1 MIPLSGNEPTAK
13 TNTQEDISMKYKVM
27 LAGNSRKLISTFF
40 LQMDFA
46 FDCVTS
52 SVIFDDLKNHVQFF
66 KPDIFIYCMRA
77 ETRDD
82 LVTIASF
89 HDVLGKH
96 DIPFAAIGDS
106 ASLDFASKIPNCVP
120 ELSIKL
126 PMSTTDMEDTI
137 TRFIKKHKAFLSS
150 AADSPLSK
158 ALDTN
163 ASSAFDTLAK
173 LDNALEEIEKD
184 PVQKDSARQPESP
197 DRHRILV
204 IDDATIIHK
213 TIKGY
218 LDSKYEVATA
228 ISGKIALRFLNTKE
242 VSLILLDYEMPDM
255 NGPAVLE
262 ELRKDPYLAT
272 IPVVFL
278 TGINDVEKIKNALAL
293 KPQGYLLKPVEK
305 DSLLA
310 KIRELID

>member
-1 MIPLSGNEPTAK
+1 
-13 TNTQEDISMKYKVM
+13 MKYKVL
-27 LAGNSRKLISTFF
+27 LAGNSKKLISNFF

-46 FDCVTS
+46 FECMTS
-52 SVIFDDLKNHVQFF
+52 SMIFDDLKNHIQYF

-89 HDVLGKH
+89 HDVLGKN
-96 DIPFAAIGDS
+96 DVPYAAIGDS
-106 ASLDFASKIPNCVP
+106 VSLDFAVKIPNCVP

-126 PMSTTDMEDTI
+126 PMSTSDMEDTI

-158 ALDTN
+158 ALDLNT
-163 ASSAFDTLAK
+163 ASAFDTLSKIDA
-173 LDNALEEIEKD
+173 ALEAIEKD
-184 PVQKDSARQPESP
+184 PNEKDTAGRQPEAP

-218 LDSKYEVATA
+218 LDSRYEVATA
-228 ISGKIALRFLNTKE
+228 ISGRIALRFLNAKE
-242 VSLILLDYEMPDM
+242 VSLILLDYEMPEM

-305 DSLLA
+305 EALIA
-310 KIRELID
+310 KIRELIQ